1 MAGGAGR
8 PPRGPRL
15 ARSLEGS
22 AHARRRLEAV
32 LETIAGGMSV
42 REACERLGIGETAF
56 HRMRAK
62 ALGAALASLEPKAL
76 GRPPRRVDEKDR
88 RIAELGSE
96 IDRLKKVVTTSQ
108 VREELALAMPFL
120 ADNRKWREQFENP
133 GGEKGR
139 RGGRPTGAAG
149 ERRAGAGSP
158 DAACPG
164 EPQGA
169 EESRPD
175 EGRDGGEGAAEGLDR
190 PTEARREGA

>member
-1 MAGGAGR
+1 MTRAGGKAWLGERGDRPGGR
-8 PPRGPRL
+8 GSRG
-15 ARSLEGS
+15 AWEGS

-133 GGEKGR
+133 GGGKRSTGRPSHRGR
-139 RGGRPTGAAG
+139 RRAT
-149 ERRAGAGSP
+149 RR
-158 DAACPG
+158 
-164 EPQGA
+164 
-169 EESRPD
+169 SRIP
-175 EGRDGGEGAAEGLDR
+175 
-190 PTEARREGA
+190 